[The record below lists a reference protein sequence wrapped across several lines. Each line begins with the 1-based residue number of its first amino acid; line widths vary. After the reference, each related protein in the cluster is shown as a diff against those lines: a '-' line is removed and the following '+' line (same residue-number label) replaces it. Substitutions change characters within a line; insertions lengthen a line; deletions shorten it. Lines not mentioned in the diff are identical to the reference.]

1 MLLYVKIINVFIAD
15 REEFKK
21 VGLKENKMGVMPV
34 TKLVITMSLP
44 IIVSMLIQALYNI
57 VDSMFVAKL
66 NEEALTAVSLAFPI
80 QNLMIAFASGTAVG
94 VNALLSRSLGE
105 KNYDKVNKI
114 AVNGVVLAFVSYL
127 LFLFF
132 GVFAAEIFFKTQ
144 TDIPEIIQGGT
155 SYLRICCVLSF
166 GVFGQITFE
175 RLMQS
180 TGKTVYS
187 MITQS
192 IGAII
197 NIILDPIFI
206 FGYGPF
212 PKMGIAGAAY
222 ATVVGQIIALILAV
236 ILNNKFNTEINLSF
250 RNYKPDFKI
259 IGRIYYIGIPSIIM
273 VSIGSIMTYS
283 LNKILISFSST
294 AAAVFGVYF
303 KLQSFVFM
311 PIFGLNNGVI
321 PIIAFNYGARNRK
334 RMLKTVKVS
343 LLFAVSIMFAGF
355 LTMQIFPEKLLK
367 IFSASD
373 NMLSIGI
380 PALKTI
386 SLCFVFAGVCIVL
399 VSVFQALG
407 KSIFSMS
414 VSICRQLVILLPVA
428 YLFSLTG
435 NVSNVWFAFP
445 IAELV
450 SLLMI
455 IVGFTFIYKKEIKLI
470 PDGADC

>member
-1 MLLYVKIINVFIAD
+1 
-15 REEFKK
+15 
-21 VGLKENKMGVMPV
+21 
-34 TKLVITMSLP
+34 
-44 IIVSMLIQALYNI
+44 
-57 VDSMFVAKL
+57 
-66 NEEALTAVSLAFPI
+66 
-80 QNLMIAFASGTAVG
+80 
-94 VNALLSRSLGE
+94 
-105 KNYDKVNKI
+105 
-114 AVNGVVLAFVSYL
+114 
-127 LFLFF
+127 
-132 GVFAAEIFFKTQ
+132 
-144 TDIPEIIQGGT
+144 
-155 SYLRICCVLSF
+155 
-166 GVFGQITFE
+166 
-175 RLMQS
+175 
-180 TGKTVYS
+180 
-187 MITQS
+187 
-192 IGAII
+192 
-197 NIILDPIFI
+197 
-206 FGYGPF
+206 
-212 PKMGIAGAAY
+212 MGIAGAAY

>member
-44 IIVSMLIQALYNI
+44 IIASMLIQALYNI

-66 NEEALTAVSLAFPI
+66 NENALTAVSLAFPI
-80 QNLMIAFASGTAVG
+80 QNLMIAVASGTAVG

-114 AVNGVVLAFVSYL
+114 AVNSIVLAFVGYL
-127 LFLFF
+127 LFLIF
-132 GVFAAEIFFKTQ
+132 GIFASEIFFRSQ
-144 TDIPEIIQGGT
+144 TDNPEIIQGGT
-155 SYLRICCVLSF
+155 SYLRICCILSF
-166 GVFGQITFE
+166 GVFGQIMFE
-175 RLMQS
+175 RLMQA

-212 PKMGIAGAAY
+212 PEMGIAGAAY
-222 ATVVGQIIALILAV
+222 ATVVGQIIALIFAI
-236 ILNNKFNTEINLSF
+236 ILNNKFNTEIKISF
-250 RNYKPDFKI
+250 KNYKPDFKI

-283 LNKILISFSST
+283 LNKILISFTST

-311 PIFGLNNGVI
+311 PIFGINNGVI

-334 RMLKTVKVS
+334 RMIKTIKVA
-343 LLFAVSIMFAGF
+343 LVFAVSIMAMGFA
-355 LTMQIFPEKLLK
+355 TMQLFPEKLLK
-367 IFSASD
+367 IFSASE
-373 NMLSIGI
+373 NMLSIGV

-386 SLCFVFAGVCIVL
+386 SLCFIFAGICIIL
-399 VSVFQALG
+399 ISVFQSLG
-407 KSIFSMS
+407 KSIFSMI
-414 VSICRQLVILLPVA
+414 VSICRQLVVLLPVA

-435 NVSNVWFAFP
+435 KVSNIWFAFP
-445 IAELV
+445 IAEIV

-455 IVGFTFIYKKEIKLI
+455 IIGFATIYKKEIKNI